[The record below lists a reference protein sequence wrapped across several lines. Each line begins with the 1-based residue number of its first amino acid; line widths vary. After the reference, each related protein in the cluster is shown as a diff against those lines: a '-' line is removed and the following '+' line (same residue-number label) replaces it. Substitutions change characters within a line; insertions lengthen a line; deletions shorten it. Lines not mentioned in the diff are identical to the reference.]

1 MGGGDHFSGFWTY
14 CGHAVLAGTEGPSLR
29 RAPRLYQHS
38 PVPILDCKKLW
49 SGWPCIFTLAPG
61 HVDVLVVLIKL
72 GTFGKAEKGIILA
85 SHYTW
90 VLAEFAGL
98 CRILIFEDA

>member
-1 MGGGDHFSGFWTY
+1 MSG
-14 CGHAVLAGTEGPSLR
+14 R
-29 RAPRLYQHS
+29 
-38 PVPILDCKKLW
+38 
-49 SGWPCIFTLAPG
+49 PCIFALVPA

-72 GTFGKAEKGIILA
+72 GTFGKAENSIILA

-90 VLAEFAGL
+90 LLAEFAGL